1 MRLPDDSGA
10 AGIVL
15 RLEGI
20 TKRFGELV
28 ANDAIDLELRRGE
41 VLALLGENGAGKTTL
56 TSILFGHYVA
66 DAGRVLVADRAGT
79 LLPLPPGSPNAAL
92 AAGVGMVHQ
101 HFTLAANLS
110 VLDNVVLGTEPLWR
124 WRRHR
129 RAARRRL
136 EGLMRDAGLEVPLEA
151 LVGSLSVG
159 ERQRVEILKAL
170 YRDVQALILD
180 EPTAVLTP
188 QEAERLFATLDRLAR
203 AGLAILFI
211 SHKLDEVVRLCRRVV
226 VLRVGR
232 KVAEFAVVSTSA
244 ASMAEAMVGRAVTLP
259 RRESLAAGRPVLEL
273 EGVDVADPGG
283 DGRGAAGLTLTV
295 HAHELVGVAGV
306 SGNGQR
312 ALADLLAGLAPPL
325 AGQAR
330 LLGRP
335 WPQGGPRAATEARV
349 GRVPEDRLTDGT
361 VAEMSVAENLAL
373 ETYRRPALQRFGLV
387 CRGRLAQHAR
397 ALIAAYDVRCEGPD
411 QRIGLLSGGNMQK
424 LLLGRVLELDPL
436 LLLADQ
442 PTRGLD
448 VGAVAFVHGRLL
460 DARRRG
466 AGIVLISEDLD
477 ELMRLSDRVA
487 VMHRGRLS
495 EAMPASGVTVR
506 ELGLLMTGQ
515 VRHAA

>member
-1 MRLPDDSGA
+1 LRLPEDSGGA
-10 AGIVL
+10 AGVAL

-20 TKRFGELV
+20 TKRFGGLV
-28 ANDAIDLELRRGE
+28 ANDAVDLELRRGE

-79 LLPLPPGSPNAAL
+79 LLPLPPGSPHAAL

-110 VLDNVVLGTEPLWR
+110 VLDNVALGTEPLWR

-136 EGLMRDAGLEVPLEA
+136 EELMRDAGLEVPLDA
-151 LVGSLSVG
+151 PVGGLSVG

-170 YRDVQALILD
+170 YRDVRALILD

-188 QEAERLFATLDRLAR
+188 QEVDKLFATLGRLAR
-203 AGLAILFI
+203 NGLGVLFI
-211 SHKLDEVVRLCRRVV
+211 SHKLDEVTRLCRRVA
-226 VLRVGR
+226 VLRGGR
-232 KVAEFAVVSTSA
+232 KVAEFAVGATSPA
-244 ASMAEAMVGRAVTLP
+244 AIAEAMVGRAVALP
-259 RRESLAAGRPVLEL
+259 RREALAPGRPVLEL
-273 EGVDVADPGG
+273 AGVDVAAPDGG
-283 DGRGAAGLTLTV
+283 KGAVDLSLVV
-295 HAHELVGVAGV
+295 HAHEIVGIAGV

-312 ALADLLAGLAPPL
+312 ALAALLAGLATPA
-325 AGQAR
+325 AGEVR
-330 LLGRP
+330 LSGRP
-335 WPQGGPRAATEARV
+335 WPRGGPGAATEAGV
-349 GRVPEDRLTDGT
+349 GRVPEDRLADGA

-373 ETYRRPALQRFGLV
+373 ETYRRPALQRLGLV
-387 CRGRLAQHAR
+387 RRGRLAQHAR

-411 QRIGLLSGGNMQK
+411 QRTGLLSGGNMQK

-466 AGIVLISEDLD
+466 AGVVLISEDLD

-495 EAMPASGVTVR
+495 KAMPASGVTVR